1 MSINLLAIGDI
12 HLGRRPTRV
21 PDDVTERVGLRELTP
36 AAAWRRAVE
45 KALSLKVD
53 AVLLAGDVV
62 EQNDDFYEAYGDLAE
77 GVERLTRAGVPVLG
91 VAGNHDVRVLPRL
104 ADAIPDFKLLGRGG
118 DWDEAVVEGRDGS
131 AMRILGWSFPSERVR
146 RSPFAD
152 KVPSRSDDLPRLGLL
167 HCDRD
172 QAGSPYAPVRSSELE
187 AADVDGWLLGHIHRP
202 DKLDGAKPI
211 GYLGSLTG
219 LDPTETGTHGPWH
232 VQVSRA
238 AGVSA
243 KQLPLAPL
251 RWEALE
257 VPLDGLTEP
266 EEVDRRVI
274 RALNERH
281 AQLLQIGAEPLVVGC
296 RLRLVGRTAYRSD
309 LERHF
314 AAQDLRSFLLPQDGI
329 HYFIDKLRIEA
340 LPDVDLDTLAQG
352 SDPAGLL
359 ARKILLIRRPE
370 SDQERRAFIDKA
382 TKRLDDIVDTPTY
395 TALAEKTLDEAHVVA
410 LLEQAA
416 VRALDELLNQ
426 RDAAA

>member
-21 PDDVTERVGLRELTP
+21 PEDVLESVGLRELTP

-45 KALSLKVD
+45 KALDMEVD

-77 GVERLTRAGVPVLG
+77 GVRRLTRAGIPVFG

-104 ADAIPDFKLLGRGG
+104 ADAIPEFQLLGRGG
-118 DWDEAVVEGRDGS
+118 VWEEAVIEGRDGS
-131 AMRILGWSFPSERVR
+131 SMRILGWSFPSERVHT
-146 RSPFAD
+146 SPLAD
-152 KVPSRSDDLPRLGLL
+152 ELPARVDDLPRLGLL

-172 QAGSPYAPVRSSELE
+172 QTGSRYAPVRSAEL
-187 AADVDGWLLGHIHRP
+187 AAAAVDGWLLGHIHSPDDLAGPRP
-202 DKLDGAKPI
+202 S

-219 LDPTETGTHGPWH
+219 LDPTEIGAHGPWH
-232 VQVSRA
+232 VEVSRA

-251 RWEALE
+251 RWEALD
-257 VPLDGLTEP
+257 VSLDGLTEP

-274 RALNERH
+274 KILNEWH
-281 AQLLQIGAEPLVVGC
+281 NELLQMEPKPLVVGC
-296 RLRLVGRTAYRSD
+296 RMRLVGRTPIRSA

-314 AAQDLRSFLLPQDGI
+314 VSQDLRSFVLAQDDI
-329 HYFIDKLRIEA
+329 HYFIDRIRIEA
-340 LPDVDLDTLAQG
+340 LPDVDLEAYAQG

-359 ARKILLIRRPE
+359 ARKVLLLQRPE
-370 SDQERRAFIDKA
+370 EDQERRAFIREA
-382 TKRLDDIVDTPTY
+382 TKQLDNIVDNPTY
-395 TALAEKTLDEAHVVA
+395 AALAEKALDETQVAA
-410 LLEQAA
+410 LLERAA
-416 VRALDELLNQ
+416 IRALDELLTQ
-426 RDAAA
+426 QGAAA